1 VPFNNESRE
10 KAITIF
16 DPGET
21 GALNDR
27 FACPKSD
34 GEHARRS
41 PSRESDYNESLKKQD
56 RFNAD
61 CNSAIFN
68 P

>member
-10 KAITIF
+10 KAITIS

-27 FACPKSD
+27 FVCPKSD
-34 GEHARRS
+34 GEYARRS
-41 PSRESDYNESLKKQD
+41 PSREKDYNESLKKQD

-61 CNSAIFN
+61 CVSAIFN

>member
-1 VPFNNESRE
+1 VPFNNESPE

-16 DPGET
+16 DLGET
-21 GALNDR
+21 GVLNDR

-34 GEHARRS
+34 GAYARRS
-41 PSRESDYNESLKKQD
+41 PWHEKDYNESLKKQD

-61 CNSAIFN
+61 CVSAIFN